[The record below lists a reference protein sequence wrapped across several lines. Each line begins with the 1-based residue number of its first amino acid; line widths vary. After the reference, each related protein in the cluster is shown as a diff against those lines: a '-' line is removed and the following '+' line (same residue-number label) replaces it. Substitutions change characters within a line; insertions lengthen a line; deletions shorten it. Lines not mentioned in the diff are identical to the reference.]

1 MPELKLPIFIESN
14 PIVFSSARVDHT
26 QEYQNI
32 LPPLH
37 SQRVRSSPKQN
48 KSEVSFPSIY
58 RKDSDHTRSFQHSP
72 KKRKMDSLPLRD
84 FNQYEGA
91 MQRIEEFKFNTPKI
105 KRCTT
110 DRHSKSIL
118 NPIGIFLMKEDG
130 SPKDHSPMV
139 TILKRSNSTGNMAN
153 NCNNEIHE
161 LITKIRQLTAQLKT
175 IPHGKKIQTTMPS
188 SIEEYH
194 SLAKTQTLSPTLEFE
209 ECSLNQPRQV
219 VIEHL
224 NNNEDGNSLYEENYE
239 EICLQSCNFQ
249 SSYTPK
255 NVALQQKYITYTNEF
270 EEDEYPE
277 VKMMK
282 EMRNKATD
290 TNDLEIKD
298 KEKVKNSMA
307 SIDMQTQETEPNN
320 EEAIK
325 IKTPPKIETPKKL
338 QKKNTVLYL
347 IFCFS

>member
-1 MPELKLPIFIESN
+1 MESN

-48 KSEVSFPSIY
+48 KSEVTFPSMY
-58 RKDSDHTRSFQHSP
+58 RKDCDHARSFQHSP

-84 FNQYEGA
+84 FNHFEGA

-105 KRCTT
+105 KRST

-118 NPIGIFLMKEDG
+118 NPIGIFLVKENG
-130 SPKDHSPMV
+130 SPKDHSPV
-139 TILKRSNSTGNMAN
+139 IPILKRSNSNEIMTK

-175 IPHGKKIQTTMPS
+175 IPHCKKRQTTMPS

-194 SLAKTQTLSPTLEFE
+194 SLVKTQTLSPTLEFE

-224 NNNEDGNSLYEENYE
+224 NNNNNEDMNSLYEENYE
-239 EICLQSCNFQ
+239 EICTQSYNFQ

-270 EEDEYPE
+270 EEDEYQE
-277 VKMMK
+277 VKMQRSIK
-282 EMRNKATD
+282 ETRNQATD

-298 KEKVKNSMA
+298 KEKGKNSMA
-307 SIDMQTQETEPNN
+307 SIDLQTQETEPNN
-320 EEAIK
+320 EETIK

-338 QKKNTVLYL
+338 QKKNTVIDLNFFKKL
-347 IFCFS
+347 F